1 MWGSELASKDS
12 KMVKQNLSMP
22 PLSKGLKIKST
33 RNDRTL
39 STLNPSRS
47 KRTIE
52 LLEVSQQRDLQSL
65 ERPESPLTPAIIRGN
80 QRIDN
85 YLNKKLMVWH
95 QNSRVGL
102 TTKDQVIE
110 ERALKRKI

>member
-1 MWGSELASKDS
+1 M
-12 KMVKQNLSMP
+12 
-22 PLSKGLKIKST
+22 
-33 RNDRTL
+33 
-39 STLNPSRS
+39 STLNPPRS
-47 KRTIE
+47 KKTIE
-52 LLEVSQQRDLQSL
+52 LLEISEQRGLQSL

-102 TTKDQVIE
+102 STKDQVIE